1 MPATARQTDDPFLS
15 ACNGYLSSA
24 LKWAALD
31 TLWDAVRARDAHWY
45 IYEVGNPPPTQP
57 ASRTELLEFIQVVD
71 ALLHEEHQEDYCG
84 IVYADN
90 HQQPDLVKI
99 YHPGN
104 LGVVCGFSDQP
115 TYPGWILST
124 MPPRDITLP
133 PDTHRSSW
141 WRKLFT

>member
-1 MPATARQTDDPFLS
+1 
-15 ACNGYLSSA
+15 
-24 LKWAALD
+24 
-31 TLWDAVRARDAHWY
+31 
-45 IYEVGNPPPTQP
+45 
-57 ASRTELLEFIQVVD
+57 
-71 ALLHEEHQEDYCG
+71 
-84 IVYADN
+84 
-90 HQQPDLVKI
+90 VKI